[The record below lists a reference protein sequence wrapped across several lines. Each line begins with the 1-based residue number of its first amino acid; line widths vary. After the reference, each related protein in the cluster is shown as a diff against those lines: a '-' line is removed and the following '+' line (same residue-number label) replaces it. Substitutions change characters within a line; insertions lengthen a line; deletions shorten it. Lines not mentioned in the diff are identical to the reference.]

1 MNRAN
6 DDKLDRLAD
15 AIEAAQAI
23 ANDDQ
28 WTKNVLSKNYAPA
41 FLHVIR
47 NHKAEVVK
55 ILAFIDNADADTY
68 EIDSESIFRRLMKLY
83 RDDDIKLLLDL
94 FMSRVQKGAKG
105 SSGPATENTEG
116 DAK

>member
-1 MNRAN
+1 MNRNN

-23 ANDDQ
+23 ANDDK
-28 WTKNVLSKNYAPA
+28 WTQNVLAKNYAPA

-47 NHKAEVVK
+47 NHKPEVVK
-55 ILAFIDNADADTY
+55 ILAFIDNADAATY

-83 RDDDIKLLLDL
+83 RDDDIKVLLDL
-94 FMSRVQKGAKG
+94 FTSRVQKNVSAF
-105 SSGPATENTEG
+105 SGPVTENTEG
-116 DAK
+116 GAK